1 MSLKSKILI
10 SILLILY
17 TVGVFGILT
26 PQYRNMFLALSDVN
40 LYISFIILLIARNQK
55 DRNWYFFI
63 GFAFLV
69 GMAVEWV
76 GVHTGYLFGNYE
88 YGQNLGRKFDGIP
101 YVIGCNWALIVVSSA
116 TMAKHFFRHNYLT
129 PLFAAIIMVIFDL
142 FMEPVAISSDFW
154 SWTDGYIPI
163 YNYVCWFIVGLFLQ
177 LIYHFFK
184 LNEANKVNDALFV
197 IMTLF
202 FIILNIF

>member
-40 LYISFIILLIARNQK
+40 LYISFFILIFARKRKVGSWYLFIA
-55 DRNWYFFI
+55 FT
-63 GFAFLV
+63 FLV
-69 GMAVEWV
+69 GMLVEWV

-101 YVIGCNWALIVVSSA
+101 YVIGCNWALIVISSA
-116 TMAKHFFRHNYLT
+116 TLAKHFFRHSYLT
-129 PLFAAIIMVIFDL
+129 PFFAAIIMVILDI
-142 FMEPVAISSDFW
+142 FMIKRKSNLYRKFINLTCPVIKSVS
-154 SWTDGYIPI
+154 
-163 YNYVCWFIVGLFLQ
+163 FL
-177 LIYHFFK
+177 LSR
-184 LNEANKVNDALFV
+184 
-197 IMTLF
+197 
-202 FIILNIF
+202 

>member
-10 SILLILY
+10 SILVILY

-40 LYISFIILLIARNQK
+40 LYISFVILLIARNQT
-55 DRNWYFFI
+55 DRNWYLFI
-63 GFAFLV
+63 AFAFIV
-69 GMAVEWV
+69 GMAVEWI

-101 YVIGCNWALIVVSSA
+101 YVIGCNWALIVISSA
-116 TMAKHFFRHNYLT
+116 TLAKHFFRHNYLT
-129 PLFAAIIMVIFDL
+129 PFFAAIIMVILDV

-154 SWTDGYIPI
+154 NWADGNIPI
-163 YNYVCWFIVGLFLQ
+163 YNYVCWFLVGLFLQ

-184 LNEANKVNDALFV
+184 LNESNKVNDSLFV

>member
-1 MSLKSKILI
+1 MSLKSKIFI
-10 SILLILY
+10 SILVVLY
-17 TVGVFGILT
+17 SVGVFGILT
-26 PQYRNMFLALSDVN
+26 PQYRNMFLSLSDVN
-40 LYISFIILLIARNQK
+40 LYISFFILIFARKRKVGSWYLFIA
-55 DRNWYFFI
+55 FT
-63 GFAFLV
+63 FLV

-116 TMAKHFFRHNYLT
+116 TLAKHFFRRSDLT
-129 PLFAAIIMVIFDL
+129 PFFAAIIMVILDL

-163 YNYVCWFIVGLFLQ
+163 YNYVCWFIVGLVLQ

-184 LNEANKVNDALFV
+184 LNESNKVNDTLFV

>member
-1 MSLKSKILI
+1 MSQKNKILI

-17 TVGVFGILT
+17 TVGVFGILN
-26 PQYRNMFLALSDVN
+26 PQYRNVFLALSDVN
-40 LYISFIILLIARNQK
+40 LYISFVILLIARNQK
-55 DRNWYFFI
+55 DRNWYLFI

-69 GMAVEWV
+69 GMLVEWV

-101 YVIGCNWALIVVSSA
+101 YVIGCNWALIVISSA
-116 TMAKHFFRHNYLT
+116 TLAKHFFRHSYLT
-129 PLFAAIIMVIFDL
+129 PFFAAIIMVILDI

-163 YNYVCWFIVGLFLQ
+163 YNYVCWFIIGLVLQ

-184 LNEANKVNDALFV
+184 LNESNKVNDALFV

>member
-55 DRNWYFFI
+55 DRNWYLFI

-69 GMAVEWV
+69 GMLVEWV

-116 TMAKHFFRHNYLT
+116 TLAKHFFRHSYLT
-129 PLFAAIIMVIFDL
+129 PFFAAIIMVIFDL

-184 LNEANKVNDALFV
+184 LNEANKVNDALFI

>member
-10 SILLILY
+10 SILVILY

-40 LYISFIILLIARNQK
+40 LYISFLILVIARK
-55 DRNWYFFI
+55 RKVRSWYIFI
-63 GFAFLV
+63 AFTFLI
-69 GMAVEWV
+69 GMLVEWV

-101 YVIGCNWALIVVSSA
+101 YVIGCNWALIVISSA
-116 TMAKHFFRHNYLT
+116 TLAKHFFRQSYLT
-129 PLFAAIIMVIFDL
+129 PFFAAIIMVILDI

-154 SWTDGYIPI
+154 NWDDGFIPV
-163 YNYVCWFIVGLFLQ
+163 YNYVCWFLVGLFLQ

-184 LNEANKVNDALFV
+184 LNEANKVNDSLFV

>member
-1 MSLKSKILI
+1 MSQKNKILI
-10 SILLILY
+10 SILVILY

-40 LYISFIILLIARNQK
+40 LFISFLILLIARNQK
-55 DRNWYFFI
+55 DRNWYVFI
-63 GFAFLV
+63 AFAFIV
-69 GMAVEWV
+69 GMAVEWI

-101 YVIGCNWALIVVSSA
+101 LVIGCNWALIVVSSA
-116 TMAKHFFRHNYLT
+116 TFAKHFFKHTYLT
-129 PLFAAIIMVIFDL
+129 PFFAAIIMVSLDI
-142 FMEPVAISSDFW
+142 FMEPVAVSSDFW
-154 SWTDGYIPI
+154 RWTDGYIPI
-163 YNYVCWFIVGLFLQ
+163 YNYVCWLFIGLVLQ

-197 IMTLF
+197 IMSLF